1 MKRKL
6 VVFMSLC
13 LICVNSHQVNEAN
26 FDANVCNWKTD
37 KILEMRIINKLR
49 EHIMVKL
56 GACIFVCYGKTSLK
70 NDELIK
76 VLLVS
81 VLIVYKF
88 IGVECKSLLPG
99 KF

>member
-26 FDANVCNWKTD
+26 FDTTVCNWKTD

-49 EHIMVKL
+49 EHY
-56 GACIFVCYGKTSLK
+56 YGKTRSVH
-70 NDELIK
+70 IC
-76 VLLVS
+76 LLW
-81 VLIVYKF
+81 
-88 IGVECKSLLPG
+88 
-99 KF
+99 

>member
-1 MKRKL
+1 
-6 VVFMSLC
+6 
-13 LICVNSHQVNEAN
+13 
-26 FDANVCNWKTD
+26 
-37 KILEMRIINKLR
+37 
-49 EHIMVKL
+49 MVKL

-88 IGVECKSLLPG
+88 IGVECMSLLPG